1 MTGSFLSTFRLKN
14 TMNELQ
20 MSEAKSLIQ
29 NSKALYAEYRR
40 NAELSKCVYDL
51 AWEVLKYTLGEEN
64 ISLPIDVRRV
74 ADVLGFVVSSDDF
87 SDVELEYILND
98 HDCLPVAQLKMR
110 RKLFGKEG
118 ESICGTI
125 RVAKNLNENST
136 RFSIAHELGHVVLRH
151 QNPIGSSVVREACPG
166 MYPLVDTEEM
176 LADMFAQAL
185 LLPYQLF
192 QTKRDE
198 YERDRTHW
206 PLDFSTWIAYIRDK
220 AQIPEYHA
228 VIACQEIKKR
238 DIIERIGQAEDL
250 FQKWILSI
258 SGNILELENVCSAV
272 KSLYARTVFNLE
284 GWGYSSEQVADI
296 LFGTWPKHGE
306 TKNSQI
312 RRDFVSILHDYWLEA
327 VIADDGEPK
336 QNSDLSLPPPVLQHI
351 FNSLYDVGLSKVGIG
366 KVTGLE
372 DYMDSAQKSAAEYP
386 SEDTQDVQNKT
397 PDSEDNVTGTEPVS
411 DQPI

>member
-1 MTGSFLSTFRLKN
+1 MTGSFLSAFDLNKTI
-14 TMNELQ
+14 TELQ
-20 MSEAKSLIQ
+20 MSEAKCLIH
-29 NSKALYAEYRR
+29 NSRALHAEYRR
-40 NAELSKCVYDL
+40 NAELVKCVYDL
-51 AWEVLKYTLGEEN
+51 AWEVLKYTLGEKN

-87 SDVELEYILND
+87 SSVELDYILSD

-166 MYPLVDTEEM
+166 MYPLVDTDEM
-176 LADMFAQAL
+176 MADMFAQAL

-296 LFGTWPKHGE
+296 LFGTWSKYGG
-306 TKNSQI
+306 TKDSQI
-312 RRDFVSILHDYWLEA
+312 RRDFVSILHDYWLET
-327 VIADDGEPK
+327 VITDDGEPK